1 MLRRNGMLKSEAAGW
16 DMLEA
21 VRGSVEQQEL
31 EEVAERKQLHSHT
44 WSKTLRSWTW
54 NANRSMLKGSGGFH
68 EAVHTKSE
76 T

>member
-31 EEVAERKQLHSHT
+31 EEVAEAEAAAQPHVEPNLEE
-44 WSKTLRSWTW
+44 LDLDDLDFGAL
-54 NANRSMLKGSGGFH
+54 NMGGNDVA
-68 EAVHTKSE
+68 EG
-76 T
+76 